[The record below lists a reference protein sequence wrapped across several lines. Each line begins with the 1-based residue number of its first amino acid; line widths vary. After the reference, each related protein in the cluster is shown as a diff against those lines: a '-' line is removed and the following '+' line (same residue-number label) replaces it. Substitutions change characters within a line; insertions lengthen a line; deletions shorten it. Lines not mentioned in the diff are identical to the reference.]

1 MQNKP
6 MFNNSRKSDKKIIYL
21 PFCDFKVNAKPSQYT
36 Q

>member
-6 MFNNSRKSDKKIIYL
+6 MFNNCRKSDKKIIYL
-21 PFCDFKVNAKPSQYT
+21 SFCDFKVNPKPSQYT